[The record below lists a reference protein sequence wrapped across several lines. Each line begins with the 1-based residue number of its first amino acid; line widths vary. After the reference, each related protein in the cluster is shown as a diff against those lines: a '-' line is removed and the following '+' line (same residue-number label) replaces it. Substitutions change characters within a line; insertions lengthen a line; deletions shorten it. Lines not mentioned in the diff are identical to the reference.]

1 MSLEYSIA
9 TRETLLERLKG
20 IEDHASWLD
29 FFNTYWRLI
38 HGFAVKSGLT
48 EDEAQDVVQDTVL
61 SVARNIPEFQY
72 DPAKCSFKTWL
83 LNLTRWRIVDQLRKR
98 KSARFTNETG
108 GRTDAEPVGIEEI
121 PMPDGGELEG
131 IWNNEWEANLLDTA
145 AQRVKTQVRPRQYQ
159 MFYLHVL
166 KELPVKEVAQR
177 IGASVGSVYLAKH
190 RVGRLFKREIKLL
203 QGGAGQ

>member
-83 LNLTRWRIVDQLRKR
+83 LNLTRWRIVDQIRKR
-98 KSARFTNETG
+98 ESAGFLNGAG
-108 GRTDAEPVGIEEI
+108 GPNDVERLAIEEI
-121 PMPDGGELEG
+121 PMPGGCDLER
-131 IWNNEWEANLLDTA
+131 IWNDEWGANLLDAA
-145 AQRVKTQVRPRQYQ
+145 AQRVKRQVKPRQYQ

-190 RVGRLFKREIKLL
+190 RVGRLFKREVKLL
-203 QGGAGQ
+203 QAGAAP